1 MAVKHVDEIP
11 MTQVGVGQKVFKQ
24 VLIGPDVGP
33 HFAMRRFIIEPGG
46 YMPTHT
52 NEVEHEQYV
61 LSGRARISIG
71 GEEFEVGPGDVV
83 FIPAKVPHR
92 YRTIG
97 DVPFVFICVV
107 PNLEDKVVILE
118 PEG

>member
-1 MAVKHVDEIP
+1 MSVKHVDDVP
-11 MTQVGVGQKVFKQ
+11 RVKVGVGRNVYKQ
-24 VLIGPDVGP
+24 VLIGPDEGP

-46 YMPTHT
+46 YMPNHT

-61 LSGRARISIG
+61 LSGRARISIA

-83 FIPAKVPHR
+83 FIPPRVPHW

-97 DVPFVFICVV
+97 DEPFVFICVV
-107 PNLEDKVVILE
+107 PNQEDRIVILDSGE
-118 PEG
+118 